1 MRPKAMLLFVTV
13 WFLLLKGVWA
23 TAAEKNQMAVIVA
36 NSEEPLDLTRN
47 DLALIYKRKMRI
59 HNGLQLKPVNL
70 PVSHSLRQYF
80 SQQVLHHS
88 PEEMEDYW
96 RSMYFNGVLPPHVQA
111 SEEAV
116 IRFVA
121 TTPGAIGY
129 VAQCLADRRVTTIML
144 IDGGPACPK

>member
-1 MRPKAMLLFVTV
+1 MRPKTMLPFILI
-13 WFLLLKGVWA
+13 WLLMLNVAWA
-23 TAAEKNQMAVIVA
+23 TAAENNQMAVIIA
-36 NSEEPLDLTRN
+36 NGVEPLNLSRN

-59 HNGLQLKPVNL
+59 LGGLQVKPINL
-70 PVSHSLRQYF
+70 PVSHPLRQYF
-80 SQQVLHHS
+80 SQQVLRHS

-96 RSMYFNGVLPPHVQA
+96 RNMYFNGVLPPYVLA

-129 VAQCLADRRVTTIML
+129 VPQCLVDRRVTTIML
-144 IDGGPACPK
+144 IDGGPACPR